1 MPALVP
7 APVAKAGAGLGG
19 DGDVAGELSPRV
31 VLMRQRQTNPGA
43 ARDLVPLVPKA
54 LSRTER
60 AVSCGRGDEPWRAP
74 TGMAP
79 IFWKQV
85 QLG

>member
-1 MPALVP
+1 MPALIP
-7 APVAKAGAGLGG
+7 TPVAKAGACLGG
-19 DGDVAGELSPRV
+19 DGDVAGELSPGSFSCGNDK
-31 VLMRQRQTNPGA
+31 TNPGA

-60 AVSCGRGDEPWRAP
+60 AVSCGRGDRPWRAP
-74 TGMAP
+74 TGMAS

-85 QLG
+85 LLG